1 MRPEELERL
10 AASDDA
16 ARTYLLAQVGRDGAA
31 ECPRCQGLRV
41 YLLRTGR
48 RRCGG
53 CGYTFQERTGRFL
66 GIGGLGWSQWLRLL
80 DLFVREAPVK
90 EAAACLGVAY
100 NTAYKAMDAL
110 RQALLAQAID
120 ARQIEQALRLA
131 QTRETG
137 AVDPHPPVFGI
148 MEREEWVFVDL
159 LSDVEAQDLA
169 IFKMN
174 FRLKTGRIG
183 SVVYT
188 GPMRGYLGVVCCG
201 GAGWLSEA
209 LSKRDRD
216 IPLDRT
222 QGFWPFF
229 KARLTRLQGVTARK
243 FPYYLKEFEFRYNHR
258 NMDMLPLLA
267 RWAAAFRGPME
278 RKKTGSPCE
287 EPGL

>member
-1 MRPEELERL
+1 MHSEEIERL
-10 AASDDA
+10 AANDET
-16 ARTYLLAQVGRDGAA
+16 ARAYLLSCSGQGGEG
-31 ECPRCQGLRV
+31 ECPRCRCLRV

-53 CGYTFQERTGRFL
+53 CGYTFQERTGRFM
-66 GIGGLGWSQWLRLL
+66 GIGGLGWSQWLRLM
-80 DLFVREAPVK
+80 DLFVRETPAK
-90 EAAACLGVAY
+90 EAAARLGVAY

-120 ARQIEQALRLA
+120 ARQISRALHLGQAGVAR
-131 QTRETG
+131 
-137 AVDPHPPVFGI
+137 HWPPVFGI
-148 MEREEWVFVDL
+148 MEREGWVFVDL

-169 IFKMN
+169 LFKMN

-201 GAGWLSEA
+201 GPGWLSDA

-216 IPLDRT
+216 IPLD
-222 QGFWPFF
+222 QAPGFWPFF
-229 KARLTRLQGVTARK
+229 KERLGRLQGVTAHK

-258 NMDMLPLLA
+258 NLDMLPLLA
-267 RWAAAFRGPME
+267 RWAAAFRGVAG
-278 RKKTGSPCE
+278 RKKPGSSCE

>member
-1 MRPEELERL
+1 MRAEELERL
-10 AASDDA
+10 AASDET
-16 ARTYLLAQVGRDGAA
+16 ARGYLLAQGGQSGDG
-31 ECPRCQGLRV
+31 ECPRCQSLRV

-66 GIGGLGWSQWLRLL
+66 GIGGLSWSQWLRLI
-80 DLFVREAPVK
+80 DLFAREAPVK
-90 EAAACLGVAY
+90 ETASRLGVAY

-120 ARQIEQALRLA
+120 ARQIGLTLRLG
-131 QTRETG
+131 QNG
-137 AVDPHPPVFGI
+137 AGHWPPVFGI
-148 MEREEWVFVDL
+148 MEREDWVFVDL

-169 IFKMN
+169 LFKMN

-201 GAGWLSEA
+201 GPGWLSDA

-222 QGFWPFF
+222 RGFWPFF
-229 KARLTRLQGVTARK
+229 KERLTRLQGVTAHK

-258 NMDMLPLLA
+258 NLDMLPLLA
-267 RWAAAFRGPME
+267 RWASAFRGPM
-278 RKKTGSPCE
+278 RKEKPGSPCE